1 MKANHENDH
10 LILSTLEEKN
20 IQVSGTTFKGP
31 KLKKILGSHYHTK
44 LKFDTRIDKLSER
57 DNRKLNRQ

>member
-10 LILSTLEEKN
+10 LILS
-20 IQVSGTTFKGP
+20 IQFSGTNFKGP
-31 KLKKILGSHYHTK
+31 KLKKVLGSHYHTK
-44 LKFDTRIDKLSER
+44 LKLDTRIDNLSER